1 MARKD
6 NKNRNLK
13 DLDYE
18 DLNKLNL
25 HKKEYKDS
33 EDELKDAVANDHVFI
48 QFTNNY
54 RCEANFIKT
63 TTLVVDCDNS
73 HSDDPK
79 DWIHK
84 EDVEMAFPGVAFV
97 IYTSRNHLKIKGNK
111 SDS

>member
-1 MARKD
+1 MINFEIPMWVASCCG
-6 NKNRNLK
+6 NEKNCLYTDAK
-13 DLDYE
+13 VVT
-18 DLNKLNL
+18 
-25 HKKEYKDS
+25 S

-97 IYTSRNHLKIKGNK
+97 IYTNQIHLWWT
-111 SDS
+111 DQQWQMP